1 VFHEALLFEPF
12 VLRQVTDDSLK
23 PGRMS
28 FILYAQALE
37 LKGGPTM
44 SVRAVGF
51 WGTAHWI
58 LDVVGRGTA
67 CVLPGNTSQRDDDAC
82 GMTGGAI
89 LGVIFG
95 AVSGYM
101 ISEEAHNI
109 NVIVGAALGGLIGA
123 STGIIYGAFVEV
135 VDDWIKTYLNS
146 RN

>member
-1 VFHEALLFEPF
+1 
-12 VLRQVTDDSLK
+12 
-23 PGRMS
+23 
-28 FILYAQALE
+28 
-37 LKGGPTM
+37 
-44 SVRAVGF
+44 
-51 WGTAHWI
+51 
-58 LDVVGRGTA
+58 
-67 CVLPGNTSQRDDDAC
+67 
-82 GMTGGAI
+82 MTGGAI

-135 VDDWIKTYLNS
+135 MDDWIKTYLNP